1 MIKINTNPSF
11 ISEKNYIF
19 DFIFSKILG
28 LRFTLEFTY
37 SELYSFHFDK
47 NSFSFPDIFFSKI
60 YQKKSNLEFHKYSFE
75 NKDFLK
81 NNLIPEKNFLT
92 FLQKHKSKPVKIN
105 GPNLTFHFD
114 LIGTCFFLLSRYE
127 ETNPGTTDKHK
138 RFSFRDSVAYKLGF
152 ADRPLVDEYVEF
164 LWNLIK
170 SNNPSLERKSKQFSY
185 HVSHDIDRPVYKLN
199 KVTNKKEYLLSN
211 FENILETEK
220 KFKIKSTF
228 FFMSQVTER
237 QIDVGYSIHAS
248 QIKKIFR
255 LIHDSG
261 SQIGLHGSYHSYND
275 SEQIKK
281 EFCILRN
288 ACSELGIK
296 QEQWSSRQHY
306 LRFDVNHTHSALDVA
321 GVDYD
326 CTLGFPD
333 QPSFRSGTCHP
344 HPVFD
349 FEQRKTL
356 KIISLPL
363 IVMDV
368 SLFNPRY
375 LGFDLESQEI
385 LNYVQ
390 TFIDKCRKYNGTFS
404 LLYHDNYL
412 AKEEHLNFYEKILA
426 TVSS

>member
-1 MIKINTNPSF
+1 MIKIKTNSSS
-11 ISEKNYIF
+11 INEKIYVF
-19 DFIFSKILG
+19 DFIFSYILG
-28 LRFTLEFTY
+28 LDFKIEF
-37 SELYSFHFDK
+37 EECEFYSFHF
-47 NSFSFPDIFFSKI
+47 NSNIFSFPDIFFSKV
-60 YQKKSNLEFHKYSFE
+60 YQKDLSFKFHKHSYKDSDFLI
-75 NKDFLK
+75 NDLIPDKDF
-81 NNLIPEKNFLT
+81 IT
-92 FLQKHKSKPVKIN
+92 FLQNYNSKPVHIN
-105 GPNLTFHFD
+105 GCNYTFNFD

-127 ETNPGTTDKHK
+127 EKNSNYTDQHD
-138 RFSFRDSVAYKLGF
+138 RFPFKESLASKLSF

-164 LWNLIK
+164 LWKLIK
-170 SNNPSLERKSKQFSY
+170 IKNPSLERKRKKFSY
-185 HVSHDIDRPVYKLN
+185 QISHDIDRPLYKLN
-199 KVTNKKEYLLSN
+199 KVTDKKKYLLSN

-220 KFKIKSTF
+220 KYAIKSIF
-228 FFMSQVTER
+228 FFMSQVSESK
-237 QIDVGYSIHAS
+237 IDVGYSIHDPE
-248 QIKKIFR
+248 IKKIFQ
-255 LIHDSG
+255 LIHNSG

-275 SEQIKK
+275 SKQIKK
-281 EFCILRN
+281 EFSILRN
-288 ACSELGIK
+288 ACINLGIK
-296 QEQWSSRQHY
+296 QEQWSARQHY

-349 FEQRKTL
+349 FEQKKTL
-356 KIISLPL
+356 KLISLPL

-390 TFIDKCRKYNGTFS
+390 TFIDKCRMYNGTFS

-412 AKEEHLNFYEKILA
+412 AKEEHLKFYEKILA